1 MSDTTVRALPV
12 LPRRQ
17 NPAPLFRQ
25 ALTTCAA
32 GLLCGALSLPLSAHA
47 APVGKPA
54 TKGGP
59 TEEPAKPPVQNSA
72 MDRDL
77 FYQTLIAEIQAN
89 AGDAGSAY
97 QIYLEAARRNQNGQ
111 LYQRAVD
118 IALKARAGEQALTA
132 AKAWRQ
138 AQPQSREAAEYTAQI
153 LLALG
158 RSSELAAPLR
168 AVIQLSPA
176 PQQPQVIAAL
186 PRTLARLSDRQVAAQ
201 VVDEATQPWRLP
213 PLELAEAWA
222 ASGEAWLQ
230 ARQPD
235 KALGATRKAL
245 ALQPLLPLGGLL
257 AVDLMDTQRPEA
269 EALVQAQLS
278 RPDAPALVKL
288 AYARKLAGLQRFEE
302 SATQLE
308 AILQAQPEQI
318 GSWLTLAAVRLQLN
332 QPDKAEAALKVPLSL
347 SEHPELASKPGD
359 PSRVRADNTDS
370 DLQQAQ
376 LLMAQI
382 AEVRQQLPAA
392 LNWLD
397 KADPQGTKLAIQ
409 TQKARLLTR
418 QGKLN
423 EARAVIR
430 KLPESEPRDGAIKV
444 QTEAQ
449 LLRDARAYREA
460 YKLLAE
466 GVARY
471 PEDSELLYDQAMM
484 ADKLQQH
491 TEMERLLRQAI
502 ALSPDNANAYNALG
516 YSLADRGLRLD
527 EARQLITKALEIR
540 PGDPFIT
547 DSLGWLAF
555 RAGQTA
561 EAARVLKQAY
571 DSRPDPEIAAHLG
584 EVLWTLG
591 QQDEARRYLRE
602 ALKAEPD
609 NDTLLDT
616 LKRLKI
622 KL

>member
-1 MSDTTVRALPV
+1 
-12 LPRRQ
+12 
-17 NPAPLFRQ
+17 
-25 ALTTCAA
+25 
-32 GLLCGALSLPLSAHA
+32 
-47 APVGKPA
+47 
-54 TKGGP
+54 
-59 TEEPAKPPVQNSA
+59 
-72 MDRDL
+72 
-77 FYQTLIAEIQAN
+77 
-89 AGDAGSAY
+89 
-97 QIYLEAARRNQNGQ
+97 
-111 LYQRAVD
+111 
-118 IALKARAGEQALTA
+118 
-132 AKAWRQ
+132 
-138 AQPQSREAAEYTAQI
+138 
-153 LLALG
+153 
-158 RSSELAAPLR
+158 
-168 AVIQLSPA
+168 
-176 PQQPQVIAAL
+176 
-186 PRTLARLSDRQVAAQ
+186 
-201 VVDEATQPWRLP
+201 
-213 PLELAEAWA
+213 
-222 ASGEAWLQ
+222 
-230 ARQPD
+230 
-235 KALGATRKAL
+235 
-245 ALQPLLPLGGLL
+245 
-257 AVDLMDTQRPEA
+257 
-269 EALVQAQLS
+269 
-278 RPDAPALVKL
+278 
-288 AYARKLAGLQRFEE
+288 
-302 SATQLE
+302 
-308 AILQAQPEQI
+308 QAQPEQI

-397 KADPQGTKLAIQ
+397 KADPQGSKLAIQ

-449 LLRDARAYREA
+449 LLRDARAYKEA

-622 KL
+622 KP